1 MKKYAKLVQADSRGQ
16 IVIPKE
22 VRQELGIE
30 EGTGFY
36 LYVIENEGI
45 LLKTIPARELSDHSH
60 IVKEI
65 EINAE
70 KIKIKRKISILASII
85 TKNPLEVTSRTSNAQ
100 GVGCCAVYFF
110 LTPNN

>member
-65 EINAE
+65 EINAD
-70 KIKIKRKISILASII
+70 KIKIKK
-85 TKNPLEVTSRTSNAQ
+85 KNINNSVDNYKKTSRGNLQ
-100 GVGCCAVYFF
+100 
-110 LTPNN
+110 NI

>member
-1 MKKYAKLVQADSRGQ
+1 MKKYAKLVQVDSRGQ

-45 LLKTIPARELSDHSH
+45 LMKTIPAKELSDHSH

-70 KIKIKRKISILASII
+70 KIKVRK
-85 TKNPLEVTSRTSNAQ
+85 KNLDNSVDNYKKTSKGNLQ
-100 GVGCCAVYFF
+100 DV
-110 LTPNN
+110 